1 MRNRERGEGRLGFII
16 TLVVFL
22 VGVFLAVKIVP
33 VRIDGYQ
40 FREMLRE
47 EARYASIHRNDSVV
61 VQRILDTA
69 ESLNIPLKKENLKIR
84 RTKVEVVISV
94 SYEKPVDLNVGTYT
108 YRFHTEQKAPLF

>member
-1 MRNRERGEGRLGFII
+1 MRNRERGKGRLGFII

>member
-1 MRNRERGEGRLGFII
+1 MTNRQSGEGRLGFII

-22 VGVFLAVKIVP
+22 VGVFLAIKIVP

-69 ESLNIPLKKENLKIR
+69 ESLNIPLKKENLTIR
-84 RTKVEVVISV
+84 RSKVEVVISV

-108 YRFHTEQKAPLF
+108 YRFHAEQKAPLF

>member
-1 MRNRERGEGRLGFII
+1 MRNRERGESRLGFII

-47 EARYASIHRNDSVV
+47 EARYASVNRNDSAV
-61 VQRILDTA
+61 VQRILDSA
-69 ESLNIPLKKENLKIR
+69 ESLDIPLKKENVKIR
-84 RTKVEVVISV
+84 RSKVEVVISA
-94 SYEKPVDLNVGTYT
+94 SYEKPVDLSVGTYT
-108 YRFHTEQKAPLF
+108 YRFRAEQKAPLF